1 MEVTWH
7 RRACQDLPRI
17 RVYIGTDNPPA
28 ARQVA
33 QRILQALSLL
43 AAQPGLGRVGRVP
56 DTRELVISRTPYIAA
71 YRVVRDTMVILRV
84 LHEAQRW
91 PEQL

>member
-7 RRACQDLPRI
+7 RRARRDLPRI
-17 RVYIGTDNPPA
+17 RVYIGTDHPPA

-43 AAQPGLGRVGRVP
+43 ADQPGLGRVWRVP
-56 DTRELVISRTPYIAA
+56 DTRELVSNGTPYIAA

-84 LHEAQRW
+84 LHGAQRW
-91 PEQL
+91 PEPL